1 MKEKIEKEFQKLC
14 DIHKRKGII
23 GYSSFKEVK
32 LLPVQRNYLKRKLV
46 TLDFTEPITAISIG
60 VFYKPDEIKS
70 IPDQWI
76 GKGSKEDNWNIYA
89 RACGELNRILNRIA
103 KNIAEESDGISEQ
116 ATLEGYT
123 SKINQV
129 EEYYDLCVSHRAF
142 AETAGLGWRGKSG
155 LIVTPEEGPALR
167 LSTIFVPYEIK
178 SVKRNLEG
186 CGDCQACLKICPFL
200 KELAC
205 QVRGPV
211 KHVDYR
217 QNCLLRLK
225 NIGLENEVCGIC
237 LRVCWEE
244 IKKNCWK

>member
-1 MKEKIEKEFQKLC
+1 M
-14 DIHKRKGII
+14 
-23 GYSSFKEVK
+23 KEVK
-32 LLPVQRNYLKRKLV
+32 LLPIQKDHIKTKLSS
-46 TLDFTEPITAISIG
+46 LDLSKTVTAISIG
-60 VFYKPDEIKS
+60 VFYTPDEVNS
-70 IPDQWI
+70 IPDKWI
-76 GKGSKEDNWNIYA
+76 AKGTKKDTWNIYA

-103 KNIAEESDGISEQ
+103 KNMAEKFDGISEQ

-142 AETAGLGWRGKSG
+142 AESAGLGWRGKSG
-155 LIVTPEEGPALR
+155 IIVTPEEGPALR

-186 CGDCQACLKICPFL
+186 CGDCQACLEVCPFL
-200 KELAC
+200 KN
-205 QVRGPV
+205 
-211 KHVDYR
+211 KKDYR

>member
-14 DIHKRKGII
+14 DIHKRKVII

-60 VFYKPDEIKS
+60 IFYTPEEIKA
-70 IPDQWI
+70 IPDKWTA
-76 GKGSKEDNWNIYA
+76 KGSPKDNWNIYA
-89 RACGELNRILNRIA
+89 RACGELNRILNIISKNLADKFGGIA
-103 KNIAEESDGISEQ
+103 EQ
-116 ATLEGYT
+116 ATTEGLT
-123 SKINQV
+123 QKVKQV
-129 EEYYDLCVSHRAF
+129 EEYYELCVSHRAF
-142 AETAGLGWRGKSG
+142 AEEAGLGWRGKSG
-155 LIVTPEEGPALR
+155 LIVTPEFGSALR
-167 LSTIFVPYEIK
+167 LSTIFVPCEIE
-178 SVKRNLEG
+178 SAKREFSG
-186 CGDCQACLKICPFL
+186 CGDCQACLEVCPFL
-200 KELAC
+200 KNE
-205 QVRGPV
+205 G
-211 KHVDYR
+211 DYR